1 MNQPAEYEF
10 DLAEGPRYR
19 ADLIDPWDMTITPLP
34 GTYTGKVTL
43 KLPGKPF
50 LAVRFASQQSRDR

>member
-1 MNQPAEYEF
+1 
-10 DLAEGPRYR
+10 
-19 ADLIDPWDMTITPLP
+19 MTITPLP